1 MTDDLREK
9 LKAAI
14 NDAYQL
20 RYGGE
25 ILVMVPHRNDLQTV
39 KDLVASLLWTPPK
52 KPTTFVVGD
61 DYVRVHLAV
70 VFADAAKGRSLN
82 TIFIPADRLLP
93 NKKKIKEAER
103 FRQYNVYRAKTI
115 ETYT

>member
-20 RYGGE
+20 RYGADF
-25 ILVMVPHRNDLQTV
+25 LVMVPHRNDLQTV
-39 KDLVASLLWTPPK
+39 KALVASLLWDPPK
-52 KPTTFVVGD
+52 NPTTFVVGD

-70 VFADAAKGRSLN
+70 LSADAAKGRSLN
-82 TIFIPADRLLP
+82 TIFIPDDRLLP

-103 FRQYNVYRAKTI
+103 FRQYNGYMAKTF